1 MLYNERLDD
10 NQNIRECYFCFKRN
24 IRNTVSVMISFSER
38 NPIAD
43 REALQKLGCIA

>member
-1 MLYNERLDD
+1 MT
-10 NQNIRECYFCFKRN
+10 IRIFECVIFALKRN

-43 REALQKLGCIA
+43 REAFVEARDV